1 MSAPA
6 STRPHDLLVVGAGL
20 AGSELALTCA
30 RAGLDV
36 LLVTTSL
43 DTVCNLFGD
52 GASLRPPPG
61 TVLAELVAGLL
72 EAQEA
77 QLQPDGS
84 VYVGAWALHRRAKW
98 ALETHP
104 KLHLLQSSVSALK
117 LEAGQVV
124 GVATWEGVDRLAR
137 CVALC
142 AGSFLGARL
151 RVGELTE
158 AAGRLS
164 EMAYDELFSD
174 LRARGVA
181 FERTERAAPA
191 SSGAL
196 PYTVSFHHLSA
207 AAWDPETFAVPAL
220 PGLYAAGV
228 CAVGELG
235 YEAAAE
241 QGRALAERLVV
252 RLHPAGP
259 R

>member
-1 MSAPA
+1 
-6 STRPHDLLVVGAGL
+6 VVGAGL
-20 AGSELALTCA
+20 AGSEVALTCA

-43 DTVCNLFGD
+43 DTVYNLFGD
-52 GASLRPPPG
+52 GASLRPPAG
-61 TVLAELVAGLL
+61 TVLEELVGALT

-77 QLQPDGS
+77 QVQIDGS
-84 VYVGAWALHRRAKW
+84 VYVGTWALHRRAKW

-117 LEAGQVV
+117 LEDGRVI
-124 GVATWEGVDRLAR
+124 GVETWEGVDRFAR
-137 CVALC
+137 RVVLCV
-142 AGSFLGARL
+142 GSFLGARL

-164 EMAYDELFSD
+164 EMAYDELFGD

-181 FERTERAAPA
+181 FERSERAAPV

-207 AAWDPETFAVPAL
+207 AAWDPTTFAVPAL

-228 CAVGELG
+228 CAVSELS
-235 YEAAAE
+235 YEAAAA
-241 QGRALAERLVV
+241 QGQALAKRLVAAY
-252 RLHPAGP
+252 PAAP